1 MTRMSL
7 ADRREKL
14 LDAALEVVART
25 GVASATTRA
34 IAAQAG
40 MPLASF
46 HYAFDS
52 HQALMIE
59 AIERLQSLELAAC
72 EGLEVAG
79 GSRQAIARSL
89 MDSVLADIVARTNQ
103 HWSRLELL
111 DHAMRTEGMQ
121 ELAPRW
127 RRARLDCLGRKVA
140 AAAEGVEGLQG
151 EDLAQFT
158 TALVVM
164 ADGLLQDYLVHR
176 DEQLSRRAMDVWLAL
191 LG

>member
-25 GVASATTRA
+25 GVVSATTRA

-127 RRARLDCLGRKVA
+127 RQSRLDCLGRRVA
-140 AAAEGVEGLQG
+140 LAAEGVEELQG
-151 EDLAQFT
+151 QDLGQFT
-158 TALVVM
+158 AALVVM

-176 DEQLSRRAMDVWLAL
+176 DEELSRRAMNVWLAL
-191 LG
+191 LD

>member
-14 LDAALEVVART
+14 LDAALEVVARN
-25 GVASATTRA
+25 GVASGTTRA

-52 HQALMIE
+52 HQALMGA

-72 EGLEVAG
+72 KSLEVAG
-79 GSRQAIARSL
+79 DSRQEIARSL
-89 MDSVLADIVARTNQ
+89 MGSMLDDIVARTNQ

-127 RRARLDCLGRKVA
+127 RQARLDCLGHKVA
-140 AAAEGVEGLQG
+140 MAAEGVEGLQG
-151 EDLAQFT
+151 QHLGQFT
-158 TALVVM
+158 AALVVM

-176 DEQLSRRAMDVWLAL
+176 DEEASRRAMDVWLAL